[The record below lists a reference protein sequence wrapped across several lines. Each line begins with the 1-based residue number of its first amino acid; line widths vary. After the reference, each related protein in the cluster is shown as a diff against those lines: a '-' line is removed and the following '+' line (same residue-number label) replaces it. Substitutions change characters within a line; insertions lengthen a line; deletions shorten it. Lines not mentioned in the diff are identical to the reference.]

1 MKYIFLYSLAFF
13 ITTAVAKDYKNI
25 SITPDTLFSELIYGT
40 TDSSQIF
47 TITNQSKEKLFWCIA
62 QTNPSI
68 SAGQHHNLALSSDG
82 NVQSWGISEGWKYYG
97 QSDIPKFLSDAIE
110 VSAGDY
116 HSLALLSDGSVYAW
130 GDNSQGQ
137 IRIPRLEKDIIAVS
151 AGEYHNLA
159 LHADGTVSSWGS
171 NQFGQCNVPQD
182 LHSVTKISSGY
193 YHSLV
198 LHDDGTVTA
207 WGSNDYGQLNLP
219 EGLDSVIAISAGV
232 SHSLVVHENGS
243 VSAWGENGYGQSTV
257 PSDLD
262 STVIAVSAGGDHS
275 IALME
280 NGTVRSWGVTTGWT
294 FYGQTQVPSDL
305 SDVIAIDAG
314 KSHNLALHSNG
325 SVSAWGKNDEGQST
339 VPNDLFLGIS
349 IPENIIPLPLPEWLV
364 FSDEKGSILPLES
377 TNISTMF
384 DGKNKGVNTFVTKVT
399 ILTTDKFSPILEIP
413 VVMNVLD
420 IPFNSPPVLTKIGP
434 QFTNEDESLTVTL
447 DAFDAES
454 QFVDFL
460 VNSLSENVM
469 VTINENIL
477 IIDPIYNFFGDA
489 QLTVTVGDGDLIDT
503 EIITLTVYPVNDPPT
518 IENLSISPT
527 LPKNSDDIQLSYTFT
542 DPDNDNEGP
551 SIIQWFKN
559 DEIQP
564 DLEGELLVSDELTD
578 CDDSWVALVSVHD
591 GIVSGTMAASNLIN
605 ISCPQPDEDSELG
618 LVQAEVPTLPVIP
631 TVIPDISAATVSPVE
646 AATEILPLAPS
657 FLENTLLSS
666 VTLNFNLFQNNNL
679 AYGHSLEGK
688 DAAKMSYSFGAD
700 YRISENWVTGG
711 HIKKYGNLNYGSP
724 MFSFDTS
731 NVVNGESAVLME
743 MFINKEQPLQYTRLY
758 VGPRLSLIRW
768 STNENNS
775 ISGKSN
781 KSSKLIVNSGIDFGL
796 IIKLFSGLS
805 LKTNLYLGN
814 VYSGHDYI
822 KPSSNIMNTFSGNIT
837 SQLQYEMNS
846 NLVISG
852 GFYNEGAPSFK
863 GFNIN
868 ASYSFSPRNDLFYT
882 PPIEIPPA
890 TPITIPQ
897 EPQIA
902 VNEKDN
908 ISEKTKA
915 QEQETIETVF
925 RDTQEP
931 SELEIAIPIDKT
943 IPVDPVAP
951 VFPVDPVAPIPI
963 DISPIEKE
971 EVVEIGISLPE
982 EVIEPQYDDEPEE
995 MTDSE
1000 NFEDDIVPGE
1010 KVAEILSDQ
1019 FGVELQQVET
1029 FEMTEGDIKS
1039 VEDIIATPD
1048 GNYFIFEKKSP
1059 LAEDFRQKFSEA
1071 VKQGKP
1077 YFYWKNRR
1085 YSTAI
1090 K

>member
-1 MKYIFLYSLAFF
+1 MKHILLYSLAFF
-13 ITTAVAKDYKNI
+13 ITTTVAKDYKNI

-47 TITNQSKEKLFWCIA
+47 TIKNQSKEKLFWCIA

-82 NVQSWGISEGWKYYG
+82 NVQSWGITDGWKYYG
-97 QSDIPKFLSDAIE
+97 QSDIPEFLSDAID

-116 HSLALLSDGSVYAW
+116 HSLALLSDGSVHAW

-137 IRIPRLEKDIIAVS
+137 IRIPRLEKNIIAVS

-159 LHADGTVSSWGS
+159 LHADGTVTAWGS
-171 NQFGQCNVPQD
+171 NQFGQCNVPKD
-182 LHSVTKISSGY
+182 LHSVIKISSGY

-232 SHSLVVHENGS
+232 SHSLALHENGS

-280 NGTVRSWGVTTGWT
+280 SGTVRSWGVTTGWT

-325 SVSAWGKNDEGQST
+325 SVSAWGKNDEGQSK

-349 IPENIIPLPLPEWLV
+349 IPDNIIPLPLPEWLV
-364 FSDEKGSILPLES
+364 FSEEKGSIAPLES
-377 TNISTMF
+377 SNISMMF

-399 ILTTDKFSPILEIP
+399 ILTTDKFSPILQIP

-447 DAFDAES
+447 NAFDAES
-454 QFVDFL
+454 KFVDFF
-460 VNSLSENVM
+460 VNSLSENILVA
-469 VTINENIL
+469 INENIL

-503 EIITLTVYPVNDPPT
+503 ETITLTVYPVNDPPT
-518 IENLSISPT
+518 IENLSLSPA
-527 LPKNSDDIQLSYTFT
+527 LPKTSDDIQLSYTYT
-542 DPDNDNEGP
+542 DPDNDDEGP

-559 DEIQP
+559 DEIQR
-564 DLEGELLVSDELTD
+564 DLEGKLSVSAELTD
-578 CDDSWVALVSVHD
+578 CDDSWVVLVNVHD
-591 GIVSGTMAASNLIN
+591 GIVSGTMAASNLVN
-605 ISCPQPDEDSELG
+605 ISCPQPDEDTK
-618 LVQAEVPTLPVIP
+618 LVIVQPEVPTPPIIP
-631 TVIPDISAATVSPVE
+631 TVIPDISAAT
-646 AATEILPLAPS
+646 EILPQIPS
-657 FLENTLLSS
+657 FLENTLFSS
-666 VTLNFNLFQNNNL
+666 VTLNFNLLQNNNL

-711 HIKKYGNLNYGSP
+711 HIKKYGNLNYGNP
-724 MFSFDTS
+724 IFSLDTS
-731 NVVNGESAVLME
+731 TVVDGESAVLME

-758 VGPRLSLIRW
+758 VGPRLSLVRW
-768 STNENNS
+768 STNETNS
-775 ISGKSN
+775 STGKTI

-890 TPITIPQ
+890 TPIILPQ

-902 VNEKDN
+902 VNEEDN
-908 ISEKTKA
+908 SKEETKPK
-915 QEQETIETVF
+915 EEETIETVS

-931 SELEIAIPIDKT
+931 SGLEIEIPIEK
-943 IPVDPVAP
+943 IPVDVFPVEKEEIVEIEVTIPEPVAP
-951 VFPVDPVAPIPI
+951 VPP
-963 DISPIEKE
+963 
-971 EVVEIGISLPE
+971 
-982 EVIEPQYDDEPEE
+982 EVIESQYNDEPEE

-1000 NFEDDIVPGE
+1000 LLEDDIVPGE

-1019 FGVELQQVET
+1019 FGVELQQIET

-1059 LAEDFRQKFSEA
+1059 LAQDFRQKFSEA